1 MSSQEEKFP
10 IYLIFND
17 ECPLCDNRPDESKLE
32 PIETTLKNSN
42 SNSTP
47 TESLSKKVES
57 DNESVEAQ
65 EDSTSDKE
73 PEPENTSIYIIIVN
87 NEVCYYTTTKNDAIT
102 ALEREAGEI
111 LDIDRLSRSLERYL
125 DSNGDIIYTI
135 YERNRFLLLSYDNVV
150 GNLKAIKIEKE

>member
-10 IYLIFND
+10 IYLTFND

-32 PIETTLKNSN
+32 PVRTPLEPESE
-42 SNSTP
+42 STQ
-47 TESLSKKVES
+47 TSLKKVES

-73 PEPENTSIYIIIVN
+73 PEPENTSIYVIIVN

-111 LDIDRLSRSLERYL
+111 LDVDRLSRSLDRYL
-125 DSNGDIIYTI
+125 DSNADVIYTI
-135 YERNRFLLLSYDNVV
+135 SERSRFFLINYDNVV
-150 GNLKAIKIEKE
+150 GNLKAIRIERE